1 MAEAQGRQMMYTEDE
16 LTLIKATFKNNE
28 KLLKLMR
35 KVFLPEYDP
44 NAPLGQVIDLW
55 LSLPVKEMSPEA
67 AQINILARNSLIMHI
82 ENQLQVINVLA
93 TAEVET
99 VEEARERVA
108 KNSSK

>member
-55 LSLPVKEMSPEA
+55 LSLPVNAHRKP
-67 AQINILARNSLIMHI
+67 
-82 ENQLQVINVLA
+82 
-93 TAEVET
+93 
-99 VEEARERVA
+99 VA
-108 KNSSK
+108 GDKRFSNGRS